1 MSHDSLGEFE
11 KLVML
16 AVIHLGEG
24 AYGAGIIGELE
35 RRARRNTT
43 PGAVYVALGR
53 LEKKGMVRSRLGES
67 SPTRGGR
74 PKRFYTVETD
84 GIEALRRAQAEW
96 KAMAAGLTPL
106 LEEKP

>member
-1 MSHDSLGEFE
+1 MIVGSCSPRLSARSIDLCCPS
-11 KLVML
+11 
-16 AVIHLGEG
+16 IS
-24 AYGAGIIGELE
+24 E
-35 RRARRNTT
+35 RTSA
-43 PGAVYVALGR
+43 
-53 LEKKGMVRSRLGES
+53 SRLGES